1 MQFKLTANVSQLLNI
16 KILLCTVNMLYTIHW
31 NKLIF
36 IIAYSAIKTCKN
48 PRPLRLL
55 FSLFIDLFNLLFDS
69 ICYLVK
75 DALFDPAIN
84 HTANIA
90 QRNSQYRSA

>member
-1 MQFKLTANVSQLLNI
+1 MYCEYA
-16 KILLCTVNMLYTIHW
+16 LYTIHW
-31 NKLIF
+31 NKLIR
-36 IIAYSAIKTCKN
+36 AYSAIKTCKN
-48 PRPLRLL
+48 HRPFCWL
-55 FSLFIDLFNLLFDS
+55 FSLFIDLFNPLFDS

-75 DALFDPAIN
+75 DALFDPANN